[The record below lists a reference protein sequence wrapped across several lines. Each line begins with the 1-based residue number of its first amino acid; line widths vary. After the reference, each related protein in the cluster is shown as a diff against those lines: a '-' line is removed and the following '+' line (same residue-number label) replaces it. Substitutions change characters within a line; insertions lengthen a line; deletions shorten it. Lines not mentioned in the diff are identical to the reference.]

1 MPKLTKVGTFNE
13 SNILQGQ
20 IPTLGEYPNVITGSV
35 SNRPFGSPARN
46 WDEDDKTASVTNNT
60 NNTNLIGLGEEK
72 IITDLDFSN
81 VSSKD
86 SLSDFSGNN
95 NFGMIISDYK
105 LDYDD
110 NRTPISIKGRFKTTI
125 GKDKDGKAY

>member
-1 MPKLTKVGTFNE
+1 M
-13 SNILQGQ
+13 
-20 IPTLGEYPNVITGSV
+20 
-35 SNRPFGSPARN
+35 
-46 WDEDDKTASVTNNT
+46 
-60 NNTNLIGLGEEK
+60 GEEK
-72 IITDLDFSN
+72 IKTDLDFSN

-105 LDYDD
+105 LDYDE
-110 NRTPISIKGRFKTTI
+110 NRTPNSIKGRFKTTI